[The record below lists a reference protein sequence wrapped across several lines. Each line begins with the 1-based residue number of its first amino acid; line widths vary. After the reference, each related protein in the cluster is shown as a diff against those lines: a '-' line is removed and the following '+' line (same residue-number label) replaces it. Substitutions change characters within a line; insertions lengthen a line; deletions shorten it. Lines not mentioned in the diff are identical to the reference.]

1 MISPFYSI
9 EDAIEILKE
18 LLERYDAV
26 VKDPEYNKKIERK
39 YYYSTPSNQKRCN
52 LTGECTPIV

>member
-26 VKDPEYNKKIERK
+26 VKDPEYNKKIEPEWFK
-39 YYYSTPSNQKRCN
+39 KKI
-52 LTGECTPIV
+52 LL